1 MIEMS
6 TNPFIM
12 ALGMYILITLFIYIS
27 IKINSYNINKNNR
40 AVKNEEKRIN
50 INRQSTSKSINDVY
64 HIGGITSEQF
74 ILELLSTYSLDY
86 AGYSYEELY
95 NKKTQVDYDAY
106 DLFDVLWVLFGTFDE
121 ILDCD
126 YVEDG
131 YGTMNYKEIQ
141 VRYNAKKNH
150 MKIDIADITIEGT
163 IEEISAFRHNP
174 LKNYEMLDPIAASN
188 HVEDYIGDI
197 KPK

>member
-1 MIEMS
+1 MS

-86 AGYSYEELY
+86 A
-95 NKKTQVDYDAY
+95 
-106 DLFDVLWVLFGTFDE
+106 
-121 ILDCD
+121 
-126 YVEDG
+126 
-131 YGTMNYKEIQ
+131 
-141 VRYNAKKNH
+141 
-150 MKIDIADITIEGT
+150 
-163 IEEISAFRHNP
+163 
-174 LKNYEMLDPIAASN
+174 
-188 HVEDYIGDI
+188 
-197 KPK
+197 